1 MWRALDESVQH
12 FGCAGVRMDQPAR
25 LYLCARC
32 RIQVVLCSYCDR
44 GNRYCGR
51 ACRRLARAEAR
62 RQTVQRYQR
71 SWRGRLAH
79 AQRSRRWRQR
89 RAAAA
94 AGPGSSDAHNVTH
107 QGSQPGVA
115 AAPLVAW
122 THDSVTVGL
131 ARSAAEQAGGT
142 TAETTVTSAPPKL
155 AIAATCWRCRRC
167 GCRQP
172 AALRLGFLRRGV
184 PAWRRHDHD
193 P

>member
-1 MWRALDESVQH
+1 
-12 FGCAGVRMDQPAR
+12 MDQPAR